1 MRIFSFT
8 PLLLL
13 AACGANGGAN
23 SLAEA
28 EDQAAKSSAEN
39 GKLVCA
45 VDGATSFAPVCEVER
60 ATRAEGLTLTIRHPA
75 GGFRRLLV
83 TKDGRGVIAADGAE
97 LAVVSPVG
105 DGLIEVTLGGDK
117 YRLPATVKGA
127 TKAAQ

>member
-1 MRIFSFT
+1 MFMRIFSLA
-8 PLLLL
+8 PVLLLS
-13 AACGANGGAN
+13 ACGAATEVTEAPSGGEK
-23 SLAEA
+23 LA
-28 EDQAAKSSAEN
+28 
-39 GKLVCA
+39 CA
-45 VDGATSFAPVCEVER
+45 VDGATDFAPVCNVER

-97 LAVVSPVG
+97 VAIVAPVS

-117 YRLPATVKGA
+117 YRLPATIKGA